1 MEEMTIP
8 TIMCFVTMIVTYV
21 FAELSKRFK
30 WLESKY
36 IPYQNAVIG
45 IIAGIIVYCTGLS
58 NSLHTSIIIC
68 IISAFGAGGGYDLV
82 KHSEVDSNEEKH

>member
-36 IPYQNAVIG
+36 IPYQNALIG

-58 NSLHTSIIIC
+58 NNLATAIIIC
-68 IISAFGAGGGYDLV
+68 VISAFGAGGGYDMV
-82 KHSEVDSNEEKH
+82 KHSGEGSDVK